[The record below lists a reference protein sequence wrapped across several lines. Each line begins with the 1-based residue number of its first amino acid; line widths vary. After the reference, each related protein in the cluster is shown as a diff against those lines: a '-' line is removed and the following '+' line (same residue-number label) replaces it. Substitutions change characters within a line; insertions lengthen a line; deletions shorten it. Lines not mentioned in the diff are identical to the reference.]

1 VGRAVLGLRLERGL
15 SETFG
20 QGQNFGVV
28 ETSSV
33 SGSAAYKFTPLLSR
47 LITGGY
53 RANKFTG
60 EGGGQAGR
68 NADTN
73 TPSSDPLASNVE
85 NRVRAALN
93 TSFVLSRSVEPL
105 RPPLG
110 PRKLSGKFPS
120 GTQRVRAN
128 FV

>member
-1 VGRAVLGLRLERGL
+1 M
-15 SETFG
+15 
-20 QGQNFGVV
+20 
-28 ETSSV
+28 
-33 SGSAAYKFTPLLSR
+33 SGSVAYNFTPLLSG

-68 NADTN
+68 NDKIISGSANISYQIFRWLSATLDYTDTN

-85 NRVRAALN
+85 NRVRAALS
-93 TSFVLSRSVEPL
+93 TSLVLSRSVEPL